1 MIKAE
6 TWDVMTY
13 REGMDELDPTTLNT
27 VLAESQAYDPLA
39 YTAEDV
45 RRALDNDIR

>member
-1 MIKAE
+1 MIAE

-27 VLAESQAYDPLA
+27 VLDAVKAYDPDS
-39 YTAEDV
+39 YK
-45 RRALDNDIR
+45 RRC